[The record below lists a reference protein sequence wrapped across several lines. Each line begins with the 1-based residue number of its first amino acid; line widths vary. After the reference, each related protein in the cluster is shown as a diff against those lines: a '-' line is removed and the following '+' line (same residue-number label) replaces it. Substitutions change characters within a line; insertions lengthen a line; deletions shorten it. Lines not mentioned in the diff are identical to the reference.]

1 MLTFSDYLIIGA
13 YFLVILIVGA
23 LTGRKQE
30 KEEFL
35 ISGRKLTSL
44 QATTTIFS
52 SRIGAAILLTYTAL
66 VYMYGMGALWYF
78 VGSVFGLFVFYFFGL
93 TVKKL
98 ADREKFYTMPD
109 YFFFLKGKTAGF
121 MATLV
126 TIIIMF
132 GWVVLNFTA
141 GAKLVSEYTPIS
153 YDISVIIVGGIILI
167 YLLAGGFD
175 AVVKTDIVQTFGIF
189 LLFVLMIYLLTTSP
203 TKPDLAVRDLFS
215 IPAGQIISFFLAG
228 FFIPMASPELWQ
240 RVYAIKDKKHFRRS
254 IFLSSVFYIVV
265 GFILLL
271 IGLVIRADIP
281 DITPDTS
288 LIVGFSRLLPVGL
301 AGLSVVIIYSSVSSS
316 ADTYMFTAA
325 ASVTQDFL
333 EKTGLTRQEKLRT
346 TLRWSLLV
354 LMILGISMALILRD
368 IVDATFFFVSLTMS
382 LGLLVLVLWIYPK
395 LNKLSVWLS
404 ILFCLIG
411 VIVPAIVVGISEQLV
426 MYAFAACLL
435 GVVLGMAVEAIRKR

>member
-1 MLTFSDYLIIGA
+1 M
-13 YFLVILIVGA
+13 
-23 LTGRKQE
+23 
-30 KEEFL
+30 
-35 ISGRKLTSL
+35 
-44 QATTTIFS
+44 
-52 SRIGAAILLTYTAL
+52 
-66 VYMYGMGALWYF
+66 
-78 VGSVFGLFVFYFFGL
+78 
-93 TVKKL
+93 
-98 ADREKFYTMPD
+98 
-109 YFFFLKGKTAGF
+109 
-121 MATLV
+121 
-126 TIIIMF
+126 
-132 GWVVLNFTA
+132 
-141 GAKLVSEYTPIS
+141 
-153 YDISVIIVGGIILI
+153 
-167 YLLAGGFD
+167 
-175 AVVKTDIVQTFGIF
+175 
-189 LLFVLMIYLLTTSP
+189 
-203 TKPDLAVRDLFS
+203 
-215 IPAGQIISFFLAG
+215 
-228 FFIPMASPELWQ
+228 
-240 RVYAIKDKKHFRRS
+240 
-254 IFLSSVFYIVV
+254 V

-435 GVVLGMAVEAIRKR
+435 GVVLGMAVEGIRKR

>member
-333 EKTGLTRQEKLRT
+333 EKTGLTRKEKLRT

-435 GVVLGMAVEAIRKR
+435 GVVLGMAVEGIRKR